1 MTLAEPLLHAWPS
14 EVPSH
19 LPNVKTDVAQAKLT
33 PNHSTDSDNSE
44 DVATGKGVPDTK
56 RMTGAEATFT
66 LVSFLLNVAMFTLPF
81 CFVRVGWLAAFLIML
96 TGSICM
102 LAALMLQ
109 EALYALVGHGVR
121 CPDYSDLATAALGP
135 AYASLAQLVALAELA
150 IYGSNSVINLGNA
163 AMAVCPL
170 SRNSRILAGCMLC
183 LLLSAFSDRAFA
195 YINLISSAASIAI
208 LGLLLYGGWQASEWA
223 MPDTIPDT
231 STDFWHYIPSCFAMM
246 LFTAGTHPLICGVMH
261 TTRSY
266 MELRRAILS
275 AWTIYTAVTV
285 LCAGL
290 AYQMYGSSLQP
301 FAMDNIGRDLQLHL
315 QEGGAK
321 LKVAAGV
328 WMAIKVLVGI
338 VPITRPLA
346 NAYARKMSW
355 LGQDEAS
362 GPLLMLP
369 VLLSLAAAA
378 VFFAE
383 RIEALESMAGCTVT
397 SFNVLLLPA
406 ISYLLICK
414 PSGASYCCAVS
425 FVVLGAVL
433 ALSPMAYVIWRT
445 ASGFEDIT
453 RSFHSMA
460 EAMSALVRPWLA
472 AES

>member
-1 MTLAEPLLHAWPS
+1 
-14 EVPSH
+14 
-19 LPNVKTDVAQAKLT
+19 
-33 PNHSTDSDNSE
+33 
-44 DVATGKGVPDTK
+44 
-56 RMTGAEATFT
+56 
-66 LVSFLLNVAMFTLPF
+66 
-81 CFVRVGWLAAFLIML
+81 
-96 TGSICM
+96 
-102 LAALMLQ
+102 
-109 EALYALVGHGVR
+109 
-121 CPDYSDLATAALGP
+121 
-135 AYASLAQLVALAELA
+135 
-150 IYGSNSVINLGNA
+150 
-163 AMAVCPL
+163 
-170 SRNSRILAGCMLC
+170 
-183 LLLSAFSDRAFA
+183 
-195 YINLISSAASIAI
+195 
-208 LGLLLYGGWQASEWA
+208 

-383 RIEALESMAGCTVT
+383 RIEAGNAKCGQVQR
-397 SFNVLLLPA
+397 
-406 ISYLLICK
+406 
-414 PSGASYCCAVS
+414 CACLQYGSV
-425 FVVLGAVL
+425 FRHILWLVLGYPRSCSLWTNDSILHWNYDVRLQSAMPVERFV
-433 ALSPMAYVIWRT
+433 ARQGVRYWSHDM
-445 ASGFEDIT
+445 FEAEHQEWPHQPT
-453 RSFHSMA
+453 A
-460 EAMSALVRPWLA
+460 EACKHLHTKLQQRNAELVNPPVEPNL
-472 AES
+472 ETCGP